1 MKSVLYSLIIF
12 AMSFSLHAQ
21 VGIGTTTPNG
31 ALEITSSNNGLLIP
45 RVALISTTDITT
57 VVTGTE
63 SELVYNTTL
72 ASGMTDVSPGFYYL
86 SAPGGPWVRL
96 GETSSSPPPPPPP
109 PVDAGWSL
117 TGNAGIVD
125 GTNFLGTITGTDVD
139 VAFRRN
145 GLAAGVI
152 GDSNTSY
159 GLESLIAATPGTQ
172 NIALGINALRNN
184 TGNDNVGIGFGAM
197 LNNTGG
203 TNIGIGLGVLGR
215 SANVSGGF
223 NVGIGRIALEDNT
236 SGASNTAIGDGA
248 LNRVTTGSNN
258 TALGAGAGGDYV
270 TSVPANIIT
279 TGSNNTAIGYR
290 ARVGVGTASNQV
302 RIGNTAITDATIQVA
317 WTNPSD
323 RRWKESIKDSG
334 LGLDFLQ
341 TLRPVSYIRK
351 NDNRKRTEYGFIAQ
365 ELDEALNIAG
375 DKNNAIISID
385 DAGMYGVR
393 YNDFISITVKAV
405 QEQQELIKKLQK
417 DNEELKTVN
426 AAILKRL
433 EALENK

>member
-125 GTNFLGTITGTDVD
+125 GTNFLGTTTAVD
-139 VAFRRN
+139 VVFRRDDTES
-145 GLAAGVI
+145 GRISDDVTFFGV
-152 GDSNTSY
+152 DS
-159 GLESLIAATPGTQ
+159 G
-172 NIALGINALRNN
+172 
-184 TGNDNVGIGFGAM
+184 
-197 LNNTGG
+197 LNNLAGG
-203 TNIGIGLGVLGR
+203 
-215 SANVSGGF
+215 
-223 NVGIGRIALEDNT
+223 D
-236 SGASNTAIGDGA
+236 
-248 LNRVTTGSNN
+248 NN
-258 TALGAGAGGDYV
+258 TALGVESLRDNQTGDSNTAVGFGAFRNTTVGNNTGLGFDAGAPC
-270 TSVPANIIT
+270 TSG
-279 TGSNNTAIGYR
+279 TGNTAIGTQ
-290 ARVGVGTASNQV
+290 ALRVLSQGDNNVSVGYLSGNISVGSNNITIGYNAQVGNPSNDNQV
-302 RIGNTAITDATIQVA
+302 RIGDTNVLVIAGQVGF
-317 WTNPSD
+317 TNASD
-323 RRWKESIKDSG
+323 RRFKDNIEDSG
-334 LGLDFLQ
+334 LGLDFLK
-341 TLRPVSYIRK
+341 TLRPVSYFRK
-351 NDNRKRTEYGFIAQ
+351 NDENKKTEYGFIAQ
-365 ELDEALNIAG
+365 ELEQSLIDAG
-375 DKNNAIISID
+375 DKNNSIISISD
-385 DAGMYGVR
+385 NGMYGVR
-393 YNDFISITVKAV
+393 YNDFISITIKAV
-405 QEQQELIKKLQK
+405 QEQQGLIEQLQK
-417 DNEELKTVN
+417 DNEELKAVN